1 MKINKS
7 ITSIPK
13 HCSFESALT
22 ASTFNGA
29 NGLTNS
35 FIDWDSPGICD
46 TLKVKTRHSL
56 VVESLY
62 ATLTLRA
69 F

>member
-1 MKINKS
+1 MKINKR

-13 HCSFESALT
+13 HCSFESAL
-22 ASTFNGA
+22 ASALNGA

-46 TLKVKTRHSL
+46 TLKIKTRHSL
-56 VVESLY
+56 VVEFLY